1 MAGFNKP
8 DAKSHLERIRLV
20 TDMLSRGYRKTDIK
34 LLVRRKFEVTSR
46 TVENYLSHARRMLME
61 ELGTSRHEQRAKSLD
76 FYRSILKDT
85 ANANIRERIQAQMRI
100 DKILG
105 LEEPTVVNSKV
116 EHTHEHDV
124 ELKITKYLEE
134 NPTQRDVVLDLARNL
149 QLGENRIETLPS

>member
-8 DAKSHLERIRLV
+8 TRKSHLERVRLV
-20 TDMLSRGYRKTDIK
+20 ADMLARGYRKLDIK
-34 LLVRRKFEVTSR
+34 LLVKKKFGVTAR

-61 ELGTSRHEQRAKSLD
+61 ELGTTRHEQRAKSLD
-76 FYRSILKDT
+76 FYKSILKDT
-85 ANANIRERIQAQMRI
+85 SNANTKERLQAQQRI

-105 LEEPTVVNSKV
+105 LEEPTMVNSKV

-134 NPTQRDVVLDLARNL
+134 NPQQRDVVLDLARKL
-149 QLGENRIETLPS
+149 QLGKNRIETLSS